1 MNEKYSWNDQ
11 KNSSDP
17 VYNMKEQRKY
27 QVFAITTEDL
37 QERRRDFTNIA
48 DQQPYQRTEQ
58 TRTQS
63 WDVLRLYND
72 SDPNGSPI
80 SMFTFVWIRYQ
91 FSDFT
96 KNILL
101 SIAHYNYGGLGRVSK
116 EKQVKEWNNM
126 HTNMYNINIST

>member
-17 VYNMKEQRKY
+17 VYKIVEQQKY

-37 QERRRDFTNIA
+37 QERSRDFTNIA
-48 DQQPYQRTEQ
+48 DQQPYQQTEQ
-58 TRTQS
+58 TRKQS

-72 SDPNGSPI
+72 SDLNGSPI

-96 KNILL
+96 TNILL
-101 SIAHYNYGGLGRVSK
+101 SIAIIIMVDMEG
-116 EKQVKEWNNM
+116 KQRETGERMK
-126 HTNMYNINIST
+126 